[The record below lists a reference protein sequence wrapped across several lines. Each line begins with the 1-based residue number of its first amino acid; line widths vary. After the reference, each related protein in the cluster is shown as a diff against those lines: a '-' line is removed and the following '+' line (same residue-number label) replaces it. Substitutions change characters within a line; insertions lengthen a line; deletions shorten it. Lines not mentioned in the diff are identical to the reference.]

1 MCLLSSARAQYR
13 QMNRILDVVNYFKYL
28 FRTVEINLISNLGIN
43 LSMSISVDYFKGVSP
58 PFLATP
64 EMFARFVAQNS
75 EIVFTKSHSSRNLM
89 GFFSSVTGLNRIK
102 HDLSLLIF

>member
-1 MCLLSSARAQYR
+1 
-13 QMNRILDVVNYFKYL
+13 MNRILDVVNYFKYL

-58 PFLATP
+58 PFLVTS

-89 GFFSSVTGLNRIK
+89 GFFLMLLDLTGLSTIYPF
-102 HDLSLLIF
+102 LIF

>member
-1 MCLLSSARAQYR
+1 
-13 QMNRILDVVNYFKYL
+13 MNRILDVVNYFKYL
-28 FRTVEINLISNLGIN
+28 FRAVEINLISNLGIN

-58 PFLATP
+58 PFLVTS

-89 GFFSSVTGLNRIK
+89 GFFLMLLDLTGLSTIYPF
-102 HDLSLLIF
+102 LIF